1 MVARAEQD
9 VFAGASGVP
18 LDALAALAAA
28 VAAAAQRPALAGALD
43 ELADAARIVS
53 GAEVALVR
61 VLRPE
66 SERFETVAVAGP
78 AALAAEL
85 EGTSLPAADV
95 PEETVDELAAA
106 PAEVRRAAG
115 RAAARSLLLVPVRT
129 DGPTA
134 TLELYRAGGRFTAA
148 ERLGAELAAGYAAL
162 MLRAF
167 AGGRHGAVE
176 ALVRPALELAGEALA
191 AALDETHTAA
201 ELVRVAATI
210 VGAPVGLLWEPDD
223 DDELRLAARYGLG
236 PDADVAA
243 ARELA
248 EAARE
253 EAGPVRAVLAE
264 HLPAPCGVSTT
275 LPLGQPAVGLLQ
287 LLFAAEDEPDAAQLA
302 RLTTFGVRLAHA
314 LRASERARTLGV
326 ELERTR
332 ALLAVVGQATA
343 ELSLAH
349 TLETAVDRLA
359 ELFAVEHV
367 AVYLRAGENRL
378 TPAAGLGLAGPHA
391 RVAERLLEIALGTG
405 RGRPVV
411 EVADAWR
418 DERLREAR
426 DAARESGID
435 AALAVP
441 LHVRDE
447 VIGLLAVYPQ
457 RGRRPTENEATLLA
471 ALAGQLAVA
480 VQNAQLHE
488 QTAELSAQRESALAS
503 ERDAA
508 KRLRALYEISRSFA
522 QSLSLETTL
531 EALAQTAVDV
541 LDVDAA
547 VLRMP
552 DERRELLVPRAMHV
566 KDVQLRDAVRTILY
580 RAQPFGMTTTQ
591 RLFRDAVP
599 FRIGRD
605 EELLGPFLEKGWTG
619 AVVPVG
625 TPAEV
630 IASLSIFS
638 FRPGSP
644 IAEETIDAAVAIAGQ
659 AALAIDNARLYQ
671 QQKQFADT
679 MQRSLL
685 PRAQPDVAGLHM
697 GEVYE
702 SSARVDVG
710 GDVYD
715 FMTLDDGRLAVVLG
729 DVTGHGVEATADM
742 AMAKFVFRSLA
753 REHPE
758 PGDFLAAANDVIV
771 DEIAPGKFITMAYLA
786 VDGVRGSVACAS
798 AGHPPPRLVLP
809 DGSVRGL
816 EASGLVL
823 GIDADQ
829 EYEEVRAEFPVGAV
843 LVVYTDGVTEARREG
858 DLYGVERLDALLAER
873 RDLPPRE
880 LAAAV
885 TEDCRSWAGGEL
897 GDDVAVV
904 VIRRVP

>member
-1 MVARAEQD
+1 MIVQADHDVFTGGPGVPAGSLEALARAVATAAQ
-9 VFAGASGVP
+9 ATSLGAAFE
-18 LDALAALAAA
+18 AL
-28 VAAAAQRPALAGALD
+28 VAAARVVAGA
-43 ELADAARIVS
+43 EMAV
-53 GAEVALVR
+53 VR
-61 VLRPE
+61 VRAAG
-66 SERFETVAVAGP
+66 SERFEAVAVSGP
-78 AALAAEL
+78 AGLAAEL
-85 EGTSLPAADV
+85 EGTFVPANEMPGEAVDSLDRAPAAI
-95 PEETVDELAAA
+95 A
-106 PAEVRRAAG
+106 RG
-115 RAAARSLLLVPVRT
+115 AARAGSTQLLLVPVEAA
-129 DGPTA
+129 GTA
-134 TLELYRAGGRFTAA
+134 ATVEVYRSGVAFSAA
-148 ERLGAELAAGYAAL
+148 ERLGVDLAGSYAAL
-162 MLRAF
+162 TLRAF
-167 AGGRHGAVE
+167 AGGANGAGD
-176 ALVRPALELAGEALA
+176 ALTRPALELVGEALA
-191 AALDETHTAA
+191 AALDESHTAD
-201 ELVRVAATI
+201 ELVRVAAMI
-210 VGAPVGLLWEPDD
+210 VGASVGLLWNAGDGG
-223 DDELRLAARYGLG
+223 ELQLTASHGLVDG
-236 PDADVAA
+236 ADVVP

-248 EAARE
+248 AAALDGR
-253 EAGPVRAVLAE
+253 GPVRAVAAE
-264 HLPAPCGVSTT
+264 RLPASCGISTT
-275 LPLGQPAVGLLQ
+275 LPLGQPAVGVLQ
-287 LLFAAEDEPDAAQLA
+287 LLFAPDDAPDAVQLG
-302 RLTTFGVRLAHA
+302 RLTTFGVRVAHA
-314 LRASERARTLGV
+314 LRSSARARTLGL
-326 ELERTR
+326 ELDRTR

-349 TLETAVDRLA
+349 TLETAVERLS

-367 AVYLRAGENRL
+367 AVYLRASDNRL
-378 TPAAGLGLAGPHA
+378 VPAAGRGIAGPHA
-391 RVAERLLEIALGTG
+391 RVAERLLEVALGTG

-411 EVADAWR
+411 EVADAWT
-418 DERLREAR
+418 DDRLREAR

-441 LHVRDE
+441 LLVRDE

-457 RGRRPTENEATLLA
+457 RGRRPTENEASLLA

-488 QTAELSAQRESALAS
+488 QTEELSTQRESALAS
-503 ERDAA
+503 EREAS

-531 EALAQTAVDV
+531 EALAATAVDV

-552 DERRELLVPRAMHV
+552 DARREHLVPRAMHV
-566 KDVQLRDAVRTILY
+566 KDSHLAEAARTILF
-580 RAQPFGMTTTQ
+580 RPQPFGAASTQ
-591 RLFRDAVP
+591 RLFRDAEPYLV
-599 FRIGRD
+599 GND
-605 EELLGPFLEKGWTG
+605 HDLLVPFLEKGWTG

-644 IAEETIDAAVAIAGQ
+644 ISTETVDAALAIAGQ

-671 QQKQFADT
+671 QQKEFADT

-685 PRAQPDVAGLHM
+685 PRAQPDVAGLEV

-702 SSARVDVG
+702 SSAHVDVG

-715 FMTLDDGRLAVVLG
+715 FLTLDDGRLAVVLG

-758 PGDFLAAANDVIV
+758 PGDFLASANDVVV

-786 VDGVRGSVACAS
+786 VDGVNGTVSCAS
-798 AGHPPPRLVLP
+798 AGHPHPRLLLP

-823 GIDADQ
+823 GIDAHQ
-829 EYEEVRAEFPVGAV
+829 EYEAVHADLPPGAV
-843 LVVYTDGVTEARREG
+843 LVVYTDGVIEARSDGE
-858 DLYGVERLDALLAER
+858 LYGVERLDALLAANR
-873 RDLPPRE
+873 GLAPRE
-880 LAAAV
+880 LAVAV
-885 TEDCRSWAGGEL
+885 TESCRSFAGGDL

-904 VIRRVP
+904 VIRRTA

>member
-1 MVARAEQD
+1 MIVQPEHD
-9 VFAGASGVP
+9 VLTAGAGLP
-18 LDALAALAAA
+18 GGGLAALARAVSSAA
-28 VAAAAQRPALAGALD
+28 HATTLEGALA
-43 ELADAARIVS
+43 ELVEAARVVS
-53 GAEVALVR
+53 GAKVAVVR
-61 VLRPE
+61 VRAAGID
-66 SERFETVAVAGP
+66 RFEAVAVSGP

-85 EGTSLPAADV
+85 DGTFMAAEDV
-95 PEETVDELAAA
+95 PKEPIDSLDGA
-106 PAEVRRAAG
+106 PASVRRAAA
-115 RAAARSLLLVPVRT
+115 RAGSRSVLVVPVEAGGT
-129 DGPTA
+129 AA
-134 TLELYRAGGRFTAA
+134 TLELYRAGGAFTPP
-148 ERLGAELAAGYAAL
+148 ERLGVELTASYAAL
-162 MLRAF
+162 TLRAF
-167 AGGRHGAVE
+167 AAGAHGAAE
-176 ALVRPALELAGEALA
+176 ALERPALELVGEALA
-191 AALDETHTAA
+191 AALDESHTAV

-210 VGAPVGLLWEPDD
+210 VGAPVGLLWEEGDNG
-223 DDELRLAARYGLG
+223 ELQLTASYGL
-236 PDADVAA
+236 DDVDVAP

-248 EAARE
+248 AAALE
-253 EAGPVRAVLAE
+253 ERGPVRAVIAE
-264 HLPAPCGVSTT
+264 RLPAECGSSTT
-275 LPLGQPAVGLLQ
+275 LPLGQPAVGALQ
-287 LLFAAEDEPDAAQLA
+287 LLFAPGEAPDAEQIG
-302 RLTTFGVRLAHA
+302 RLTTFGVRVAHA
-314 LRASERARTLGV
+314 LGSSARARTLGV

-332 ALLAVVGQATA
+332 ALLAVVGEANAQ
-343 ELSLAH
+343 LSLAH

-367 AVYLRAGENRL
+367 AVYLRAPDDRL
-378 TPAAGLGLAGPHA
+378 TPAAGRGLAGPHA
-391 RVAERLLEIALGTG
+391 RVAERLLEVALGPG

-411 EVADAWR
+411 EVADAWT
-418 DERLREAR
+418 DDRLREAR

-441 LHVRDE
+441 LLVRDE

-457 RGRRPTENEATLLA
+457 RGRRPTENEASLLA

-503 ERDAA
+503 EREAS

-531 EALAQTAVDV
+531 EALAATTVDV

-547 VLRMP
+547 VLKMP
-552 DERRELLVPRAMHV
+552 DARREHLAPRAMHV
-566 KDVQLRDAVRTILY
+566 KDKQLADPARTILF
-580 RAQPFGMTTTQ
+580 RSQPFGAAATQ
-591 RLFRDAVP
+591 RLFRDAAP
-599 FRIGRD
+599 YRIGRND
-605 EELLGPFLEKGWTG
+605 ELLEPFLDKGWTG

-644 IAEETIDAAVAIAGQ
+644 ITAATIDAALAIAGQ

-671 QQKQFADT
+671 QQKEFADT

-685 PRAQPDVAGLHM
+685 PRAQPDVAGLEV
-697 GEVYE
+697 GSVYE
-702 SSARVDVG
+702 SSAHVDVG

-758 PGDFLAAANDVIV
+758 PGDFLASANDVVV
-771 DEIAPGKFITMAYLA
+771 DEIATGKFITMAYLA
-786 VDGVRGSVACAS
+786 VDGVNGKVSCAS
-798 AGHPPPRLVLP
+798 AGHPAPRLVLP

-816 EASGLVL
+816 ESSGLVL
-823 GIDADQ
+823 GIDAGQ
-829 EYEEVRAEFPVGAV
+829 EYPAVHADLPLGSV
-843 LVVYTDGVTEARREG
+843 LVVYTDGVIEARSAGE
-858 DLYGVERLDALLAER
+858 LYGVERLDALLAAR
-873 RDLPPRE
+873 RDLGPRE
-880 LAAAV
+880 LAVAV
-885 TEDCRSWAGGEL
+885 TESCRSFAGGDL

-904 VIRRVP
+904 VIRRTA

>member
-1 MVARAEQD
+1 MIVQTDHD
-9 VFAGASGVP
+9 VLTGGSGVP
-18 LDALAALAAA
+18 TGGLSALARA
-28 VAAAAQRPALAGALD
+28 VAAAAQETSLAGALE
-43 ELADAARIVS
+43 ELVDAARVVS
-53 GAEVALVR
+53 GAEVAVVR
-61 VLRPE
+61 VRAAGT
-66 SERFETVAVAGP
+66 ERFEAVAVSGP

-85 EGTSLPAADV
+85 EGTFVPADEAPTATLESLDG
-95 PEETVDELAAA
+95 A
-106 PAEVRRAAG
+106 PDAVRRAAA
-115 RAAARSLLLVPVRT
+115 RAGARSVLLVPIEAGGT
-129 DGPTA
+129 AA
-134 TLELYRAGGRFTAA
+134 TLELYRAGGAFTPS
-148 ERLGAELAAGYAAL
+148 ERLGVDLAASYTAL
-162 MLRAF
+162 TLRAF
-167 AGGRHGAVE
+167 TAGTHGAAE
-176 ALVRPALELAGEALA
+176 ALARPALELAGEALA
-191 AALDETHTAA
+191 AALDESHTAV

-210 VGAPVGLLWEPDD
+210 VGAPVGLLWER
-223 DDELRLAARYGLG
+223 DEDGELQLTASYGL
-236 PDADVAA
+236 DAGVDVDP

-248 EAARE
+248 AAALDE
-253 EAGPVRAVLAE
+253 GGPVRLVVAE
-264 HLPAPCGVSTT
+264 RLPAACGSSTT
-275 LPLGQPAVGLLQ
+275 LPLGQPAVAVLQ
-287 LLFAAEDEPDAAQLA
+287 LLFAPADAPDAEQLA
-302 RLTTFGVRLAHA
+302 RLTTFGVRVAHA
-314 LRASERARTLGV
+314 LRSSARARTLGL
-326 ELERTR
+326 ELDRTR

-343 ELSLAH
+343 QLSLAH

-367 AVYLRAGENRL
+367 AVYLRAPEDRL
-378 TPAAGLGLAGPHA
+378 TPAAGRGLAGPHA
-391 RVAERLLEIALGTG
+391 RVAERLLEVALGTS

-411 EVADAWR
+411 EITDAWK

-441 LHVRDE
+441 LLVRDE

-457 RGRRPTENEATLLA
+457 RGRRPTENEASLLA
-471 ALAGQLAVA
+471 ALAGQFAVA

-488 QTAELSAQRESALAS
+488 QTAELSTQRETALAS
-503 ERDAA
+503 EREAA

-531 EALAQTAVDV
+531 EALAATAVDV

-552 DERRELLVPRAMHV
+552 DARREQLMPRAMHV
-566 KDVQLRDAVRTILY
+566 KDGQLAEAARTILF
-580 RAQPFGMTTTQ
+580 RPQPFGAASTQ
-591 RLFRDAVP
+591 RLFRDAAP
-599 FRIGRD
+599 YRIGLD
-605 EELLGPFLEKGWTG
+605 HELLGPFLEKGWTG

-644 IAEETIDAAVAIAGQ
+644 ITAETIDAALAIAGQ

-671 QQKQFADT
+671 QQKEFADT

-685 PRAQPDVAGLHM
+685 PRAQPDVAGLQV

-702 SSARVDVG
+702 SSAHVDVG

-715 FMTLDDGRLAVVLG
+715 FLTLDDGRLAVVLG

-758 PGDFLAAANDVIV
+758 PGDFLASANDVVV
-771 DEIAPGKFITMAYLA
+771 DEIASGKFITMAYLA
-786 VDGVRGSVACAS
+786 VDGVNGKVSCAS
-798 AGHPPPRLVLP
+798 AGHPAPRLVLP

-823 GIDADQ
+823 GIDAGQ
-829 EYEEVRAEFPVGAV
+829 EYEAVHADLPHGSV
-843 LVVYTDGVTEARREG
+843 LVVYTDGVIEARREG
-858 DLYGVERLDALLAER
+858 ELYGVERLDALLAANR
-873 RDLPPRE
+873 NLAPRE
-880 LAAAV
+880 LAVAV
-885 TEDCRSWAGGEL
+885 TESCRSFAGGDL

-904 VIRRVP
+904 VIRRTT